1 MALDFNYRGSHG
13 ECHPVDVIISTALT
27 GMEQT
32 IVCAAV
38 SVFGLP
44 NSPGTASFLTS
55 EERTV
60 ASEWLLSDNP
70 CAPPG

>member
-1 MALDFNYRGSHG
+1 MALDFNHRGSHG
-13 ECHPVDVIISTALT
+13 ECHPVDAIRTALT

-44 NSPGTASFLTS
+44 NSPKTASFLTS
-55 EERTV
+55 EERAV
-60 ASEWLLSDNP
+60 ISEWLLSDNP